1 MPADELPGPKGRR
14 PAQPNRTPP
23 VDVNTPPDRRAAEP
37 RILRSE
43 DLLLGTREVTILHGG
58 EAYRLRLTSN
68 EKLILT
74 K

>member
-1 MPADELPGPKGRR
+1 MSADAPPGPKGRR
-14 PAQPNRTPP
+14 APPTNR
-23 VDVNTPPDRRAAEP
+23 PPDMDVTATPARDPAEP
-37 RILRSE
+37 RVLRSE
-43 DLLLGTREVTILHGG
+43 DLLDGAREVTILHGG

>member
-1 MPADELPGPKGRR
+1 MTHLPPPAPLRAMNAMTDRSSAPLPM
-14 PAQPNRTPP
+14 
-23 VDVNTPPDRRAAEP
+23 
-37 RILRSE
+37 LRSE
-43 DLLLGTREVTILHGG
+43 DLFVGSTREITIQHGS